1 MFERMTYLHKMLF
14 TLFEKIRNKN
24 ADDWLTLEE
33 TCQFLNCSERK
44 VRNLQSGGRI
54 GFVRYGKK
62 CKYKADDVYALFL
75 KGGDDIER

>member
-24 ADDWLTLEE
+24 SGDWLTLEE

-54 GFVRYGKK
+54 GFVRHGKK
-62 CKYKADDVYALFL
+62 CMYKADDVYALVL
-75 KGGDDIER
+75 KGG